1 MSGHC
6 QLGLYEQYVSVSD
19 WIVNYESCADYTS
32 ILTVVVDD

>member
-6 QLGLYEQYVSVSD
+6 QLGLYEQYISVSD
-19 WIVNYESCADYTS
+19 GIVNYGSCADY